1 MRISDWSS
9 DVCSSDL
16 KATEPTPEKEKKP
29 EETDDFASVL
39 KTVQKMKRAAAQPAE
54 PAENAPQTSDATV
67 RQSNFDASRPLSV
80 SEMDA
85 IRQQIQRCWLVPAG
99 AKEGAS
105 LLVEIRVRMNPDRTV
120 RDAQIVDAA
129 RMSDPFF
136 RAAAESALRALRNP
150 SCTPLNR
157 SEEHTSEL
165 QSLMRISYAVFCLK
179 KT

>member
-54 PAENAPQTSDATV
+54 PAENAPQTSESTV

-99 AKEGAS
+99 AKDGAS
-105 LLVEIRVRMNPDRTV
+105 LLVDIRVRLNPDRKV
-120 RDAQIVDAA
+120 RAVQIVDAP
-129 RMSDPFF
+129 RS
-136 RAAAESALRALRNP
+136 AESFSTAA
-150 SCTPLNR
+150 
-157 SEEHTSEL
+157 
-165 QSLMRISYAVFCLK
+165 
-179 KT
+179 